1 MNKQHGMYGTP
12 TYKSWAE
19 MKYRCGNPR
28 KKYYTH
34 ISYCEEWK
42 DFRNFF
48 ADMGERPVGTSL
60 DRIDV
65 TKGYCKENC
74 RWADD
79 ITQEN
84 NRRNNH
90 YFEYNGELLTI
101 PQIARKYNISRSN
114 LANKVYLLKMNIV
127 EAVDYLR
134 GNDLSQSAEC
144 LQKR

>member
-1 MNKQHGMYGTP
+1 MAKQHGMYGTP

-19 MKYRCGNPR
+19 MKYRCGNPKR
-28 KKYYTH
+28 KDYVNV
-34 ISYCEEWK
+34 SYCKEWE

-48 ADMGERPVGTSL
+48 KDMGERPVGTSL

-65 TKGYCKENC
+65 HKGYCPENC

-79 ITQEN
+79 LTQEN
-84 NRRNNH
+84 NRTNNRF
-90 YFEYNGELLTI
+90 FEYNGELLTL

-114 LANKVYLLKMNIV
+114 LANKIYLLKKDIT

-134 GNDLSQSAEC
+134 GNDLSQSVEC
-144 LQKR
+144 LQKQ